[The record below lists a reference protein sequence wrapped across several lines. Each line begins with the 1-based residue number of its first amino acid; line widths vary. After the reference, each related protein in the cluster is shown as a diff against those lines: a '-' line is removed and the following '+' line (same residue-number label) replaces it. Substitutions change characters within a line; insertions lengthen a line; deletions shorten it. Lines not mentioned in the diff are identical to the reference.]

1 VQGQLSLLS
10 LDKLREV
17 DLVPECAVEE
27 DGSRALTQRV
37 MESYCSFDTGL
48 LKQISRMGSLSC
60 VTRLDVLVDHNFYS
74 ERFMNQ
80 FPSLI
85 ELGLFITTRSGIS
98 RNAFITKYIPRME
111 SVVAASKAPVLK
123 LTVLNE
129 TKRQVLKVLK
139 NKFVERLVVKGPCTL
154 NIVPVMENLKELEV
168 KFDTSH
174 PNSCTYW
181 KSKTDDKSLH
191 RAGLCAVNIGTL
203 YENCP
208 KIVKFMGVEVGSISQ
223 DMIFSKWNS
232 RIKKKFY
239 QYYLNQ
245 GGSKEFKAWSKTRWY
260 ARRPASTR
268 VPTVPPQMQ
277 MVMLPVVGVLPQ
289 W

>member
-1 VQGQLSLLS
+1 
-10 LDKLREV
+10 
-17 DLVPECAVEE
+17 
-27 DGSRALTQRV
+27 
-37 MESYCSFDTGL
+37 M
-48 LKQISRMGSLSC
+48 
-60 VTRLDVLVDHNFYS
+60 LVDQNFYL
-74 ERFMNQ
+74 EQFMAQ

-85 ELGLFITTRSGIS
+85 ELGLFVSTRSGS
-98 RNAFITKYIPRME
+98 FFFYEYITRME

-154 NIVPVMENLKELEV
+154 NLVPVMENLKELEV
-168 KFDTSH
+168 KLDTSQ
-174 PNSCTYW
+174 PDSCTYW
-181 KSKTDDKSLH
+181 RSKTDDRSLH
-191 RAGLCAVNIGTL
+191 RAGLCAVNIGAL

-208 KIVKFMGVEVGSISQ
+208 KMVKFMGLEVGSISQ

-239 QYYLNQ
+239 QHYLNQ

-260 ARRPASTR
+260 ARRPASSR
-268 VPTVPPQMQ
+268 VPTAPPLPQMQ
-277 MVMLPVVGVLPQ
+277 IGMLPVVEM